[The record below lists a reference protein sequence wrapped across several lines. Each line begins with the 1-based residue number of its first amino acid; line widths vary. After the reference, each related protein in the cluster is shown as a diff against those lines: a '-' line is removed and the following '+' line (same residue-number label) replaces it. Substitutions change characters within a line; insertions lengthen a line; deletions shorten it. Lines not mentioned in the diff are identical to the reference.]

1 MTVGVGTVVNSAET
15 TLDQMLID
23 RKNKAIGT
31 VKDSYGNSHAYDFTG
46 CNSDLLCCFAG
57 HEHCDKYMW
66 QNGNIPVYLFD
77 AYAYDNHPFY
87 FVNIDRT
94 KERLNIWK
102 VDDVPTVYNYQIPFN
117 QQ

>member
-1 MTVGVGTVVNSAET
+1 MNIGVGNVADISIS
-15 TLDQMLID
+15 QMLID
-23 RKNKAIGT
+23 RKNNASGT
-31 VKDSYGNSHAYDFTG
+31 VKDSYGNSHAYNFAACT
-46 CNSDLLCCFAG
+46 SDLLCCFAG